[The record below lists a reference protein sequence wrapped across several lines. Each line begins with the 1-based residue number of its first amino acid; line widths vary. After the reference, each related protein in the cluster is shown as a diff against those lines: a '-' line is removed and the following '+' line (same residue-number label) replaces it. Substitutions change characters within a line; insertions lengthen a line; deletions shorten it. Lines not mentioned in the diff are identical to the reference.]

1 MTTATAKKEYRF
13 LSTELRASG
22 NKRGIRGLAARYN
35 AKTMLQPGLS
45 EIIRPGAFTKTVQ
58 RKDSC
63 IACFNH
69 DEQQILGRTSAGTL
83 RLADTADGLEFDCDL
98 PATSYAEDLLAN
110 IRAGNIS
117 ECSFGFFLDDP
128 EGDSFIQDGEGF
140 LRELLSLR
148 VFDVSPVVAP
158 QYSGGVTNVT
168 ARSRQMWPEGTPT
181 SVELRSVAPR
191 VVAPV
196 ALEVTEEQIAQ
207 MNARL
212 TLAKL
217 SF

>member
-1 MTTATAKKEYRF
+1 MTTAPKKEYRF
-13 LSTELRASG
+13 ASTELRASG
-22 NKRGIRGLAARYN
+22 KKRGIRGLAARYN
-35 AKTMLQPGLS
+35 VKTVLQPGLS
-45 EIIRPGAFTKTVQ
+45 EIIRPGAFSKTVT

-83 RLADTADGLEFDCDL
+83 RLADTDEGLEFDCDL
-98 PATSYAEDLLAN
+98 PETSYAEDLLAN

-128 EGDSFIQDGEGF
+128 EGDSFIQDGQGF

-158 QYSGGVTNVT
+158 QYSGGVTNVST
-168 ARSRQMWPEGTPT
+168 RSLWPDGQPA
-181 SVELRSVAPR
+181 SVELRSAAPR
-191 VVAPV
+191 VVVPV
-196 ALEVTEEQIAQ
+196 APEVSEEEIAK
-207 MNARL
+207 MSARL

>member
-1 MTTATAKKEYRF
+1 MTTAKKEYRF
-13 LSTELRASG
+13 LNTEVRASG
-22 NKRGIRGLAARYN
+22 KKRGIRGLAARYN
-35 AKTMLQPGLS
+35 VKTVLQPGLS
-45 EIIRPGAFTKTVQ
+45 EIIRPGAFARTVQ

-83 RLADTADGLEFDCDL
+83 RLADTDEGLEFDCDL
-98 PATSYAEDLLAN
+98 PETSYAEDLLAN

-158 QYSGGVTNVT
+158 QYSGGVTNVS
-168 ARSRQMWPEGTPT
+168 ARSRQILWPDGTPS
-181 SVELRSVAPR
+181 SVELRSAAPR
-191 VVAPV
+191 VVVPV
-196 ALEVTEEQIAQ
+196 APEVTEEQIAQ

-212 TLAKL
+212 TLAKI